1 MNRADLVDA
10 IADVILDTHDMDTQN
25 RRMRHVTDL
34 DYAEAGVA
42 YLELQG
48 KLSADVPTDAEL
60 DDLQQ
65 ELREG
70 VISCGMHDDNST
82 ELFDVEGAGDTMFD
96 ATLAIAF
103 LRQQLAAD
111 QAERTE
117 CCLQSL
123 ASMEQAVEA
132 YAAQL
137 QAEAERDAL
146 RAALAHIQKQWP
158 DSFAARH
165 ASAILRGEPS

>member
-1 MNRADLVDA
+1 MTARADLIDE
-10 IADVILDTHDMDTQN
+10 INRLLTQN
-25 RRMRHVTDL
+25 LGWPTHKS
-34 DYAEAGVA
+34 AEAVVA
-42 YLELQG
+42 WLERQG
-48 KLSADVPTDAEL
+48 KLRAAVPGDAEL

-65 ELREG
+65 ELRSG

-82 ELFDVEGAGDTMFD
+82 ELFDVEGAGDTMFVAAD
-96 ATLAIAF
+96 AITA
-103 LRQQLAAD
+103 LRQQLAAV
-111 QAERTE
+111 QADRTE

-123 ASMEQAVEA
+123 ASMGQASEA

-146 RAALAHIQKQWP
+146 RAALAHIRKQWP

-165 ASAILRGEPS
+165 ANAALNTGATK